1 MTTSSPTA
9 DATARLERLQ
19 RYLLEDPANPALL
32 ADAFETALSC
42 GAHGQ
47 AEEWLE
53 AAEALGGDRTQ
64 WTFRRARLA
73 IARRDLAGAA
83 ALLEGLQRELGE
95 HPAIVHDL
103 AYVRMLQGD
112 LAACRSLL
120 QPWMECRKT
129 DVQGPAEAAVQTALQ
144 VLWLR
149 ALHRLQLLQEAVDW
163 AREQAESGGLH
174 APAKGVASLIALDLG
189 DFAAAL
195 DWSDAALE
203 ADPRQM
209 EALVARACV
218 ALAEGQAGDA
228 TLFLR
233 RALEINPVDGRAWST
248 LGLATLQERNLPLAQ
263 SQLETAVRHLPGHV
277 GTWHALGWTL
287 LLQGARA
294 DALEAFDRAL
304 ALDRNFAESHGAVG
318 LLLAL
323 EGRTADAQHH
333 LDVADRLDA
342 RNLTARYARAWLA
355 GDARD
360 RDSLNRLALRLLDR
374 PGFLGGKLSDSFTRN
389 REGPKHP
396 A

>member
-1 MTTSSPTA
+1 MTTSSSTA
-9 DATARLERLQ
+9 AATARLERL
-19 RYLLEDPANPALL
+19 RGYLLEDPANPALL

-53 AAEALGGDRTQ
+53 AAEALGRDRAP

-83 ALLEGLQRELGE
+83 ALLEGQQRDLGE

-103 AYVRMLQGD
+103 AYVRLLQGD

-120 QPWMECRKT
+120 QPWMEQR
-129 DVQGPAEAAVQTALQ
+129 DADLQGSAEAAVQAALQ
-144 VLWLR
+144 LLWLR
-149 ALHRLQLLQEAVDW
+149 ALHRLQLLQEAMAWV
-163 AREQAESGGLH
+163 REQAASGVLH
-174 APAKGVASLIALDLG
+174 APARSVASLIALDLG
-189 DFAAAL
+189 DFTAAR
-195 DWSDAALE
+195 DWSDAAME

-218 ALAEGQAGDA
+218 ALAEGKAGGA
-228 TLFLR
+228 TLLLQ

-263 SQLETAVRHLPGHV
+263 TRLETAVRHLPDHV
-277 GTWHALGWTL
+277 GTWHALGWTR

-294 DALEAFDRAL
+294 DALEAFDHAL

-342 RNLTARYARAWLA
+342 ANLTARYARAWLA

-374 PGFLGGKLSDSFTRN
+374 PGFFGGKLSDSFTRN
-389 REGPKHP
+389 HEGPKHM

>member
-1 MTTSSPTA
+1 MTTSLPTA

-19 RYLLEDPANPALL
+19 RYLQEDPANPALL

-42 GAHGQ
+42 GAQGQ

-53 AAEALGGDRTQ
+53 AAEALGGDRAQ

-73 IARRDLAGAA
+73 VVRRDLAGAA
-83 ALLEGLQRELGE
+83 ALLEGLQREMGE

-120 QPWMECRKT
+120 QPWVECRKNY
-129 DVQGPAEAAVQTALQ
+129 VQGPAEAAVQTALQ

-163 AREQAESGGLH
+163 AREQAESGVLH
-174 APAKGVASLIALDLG
+174 APAQGVASLIALDLG
-189 DFAAAL
+189 DFAAAR
-195 DWSDAALE
+195 DWSVAALD

-228 TLFLR
+228 TLLLQ

-263 SQLETAVRHLPGHV
+263 TQLETAVRHLPDHV
-277 GTWHALGWTL
+277 GTWHALGWAR

-318 LLLAL
+318 LVLAL
-323 EGRTADAQHH
+323 EGRTAGAQHH
-333 LDVADRLDA
+333 LDVADRLDG

-374 PGFLGGKLSDSFTRN
+374 PGFFGGKLSDSFTRN